1 MELPRE
7 TVEVLIIL
15 KPGGVML
22 RKGPHVQTWYLPRD
36 IHVTPGHTRRVLL
49 LLSDTVH
56 QLVGVMEFLR
66 EDLRLIL
73 DLIVLQME
81 VKVHRIQVD
90 RDSLHLHLEV
100 QELLELLLE
109 YYQEITMVGIKD
121 PSESLE
127 DREVLLL
134 IQDMGQHLALDMEVQ
149 QPIVTKEIMEDLM
162 EILDHQVGTLDPVLM
177 EHQVA
182 AQD

>member
-56 QLVGVMEFLR
+56 QLVAVMEFLQ
-66 EDLRLIL
+66 EDLGLLDIL
-73 DLIVLQME
+73 LHTNIYLSKVLN
-81 VKVHRIQVD
+81 R
-90 RDSLHLHLEV
+90 
-100 QELLELLLE
+100 
-109 YYQEITMVGIKD
+109 
-121 PSESLE
+121 SEKHS
-127 DREVLLL
+127 
-134 IQDMGQHLALDMEVQ
+134 
-149 QPIVTKEIMEDLM
+149 
-162 EILDHQVGTLDPVLM
+162 
-177 EHQVA
+177 
-182 AQD
+182 